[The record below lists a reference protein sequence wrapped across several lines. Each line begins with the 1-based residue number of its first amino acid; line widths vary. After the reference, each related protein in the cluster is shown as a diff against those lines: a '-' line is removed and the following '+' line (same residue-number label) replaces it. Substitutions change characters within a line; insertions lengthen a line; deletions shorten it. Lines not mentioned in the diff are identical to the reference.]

1 MEHELAGRPGVTHS
15 QARFREF
22 DQLVE
27 DHLDLI
33 YRTSLLITRNA
44 TDAEDVTQDV
54 LLRAWKHHSS
64 LRDPTKCRAWL
75 QRIAINA
82 SLSLVTRRPSRP
94 LRDLSALP
102 QPVSEP
108 PLPLATVTMREALER
123 VPAKHRIA
131 LFLRFSE
138 GLTYREIGLRLG
150 CPEGTA
156 KSRIHHALASL
167 RAEFDSLTR
176 GAER

>member
-1 MEHELAGRPGVTHS
+1 MEIQLATRPVTTRS
-15 QARFREF
+15 QSRLREF

-27 DHLDLI
+27 EHMDLI

-44 TDAEDVTQDV
+44 ADAEDVTQDV

-64 LRDPTKCRAWL
+64 LRDPAKCRAWL

-82 SLSLVTRRPSRP
+82 SLTLVTRRSSRP
-94 LRDLSALP
+94 IRDLGLHHPAN
-102 QPVSEP
+102 EA
-108 PLPLATVTMREALER
+108 PLPIATQTMSEALDR
-123 VPAKHRIA
+123 VPIKHRVA
-131 LFLRFSE
+131 LFLRYAE
-138 GLTYREIGLRLG
+138 GLTYREIGVRLG

-167 RAEFDSLTR
+167 RAEYDSLTR
-176 GAER
+176 RPG